1 MKNSKIGLIIIAVIA
16 VIAIILIGGYNS
28 IISASEEVEN
38 KFSTIDT
45 QLQRRADLI
54 PNLVNTV
61 KGYANQEKEI
71 INTVTTAREKL
82 VGANSVTAKAEADQ
96 ELTNALS
103 RLLVVV
109 ENYPEL
115 KSSQNFIQL
124 SDELA
129 GTENR
134 IATARRDYNEA
145 VKTYNLKIKKFPSN
159 VMANMFGFGE
169 KQYFEASEESFCGY
183 LMHPLAFSIMSV
195 GGGNIW
201 TFLDRSVY
209 YYFDHIVA
217 LLDVS

>member
-28 IISASEEVEN
+28 IISASEEN

-169 KQYFEASEESFCGY
+169 KQYFEASEESKNVPNVQF
-183 LMHPLAFSIMSV
+183 
-195 GGGNIW
+195 
-201 TFLDRSVY
+201 
-209 YYFDHIVA
+209 
-217 LLDVS
+217 